1 MRNHKN
7 KWLIQWLT
15 GGENLKVGELIEKL
29 TKLQKEHGNLE
40 VVGHND
46 ELLWDVEVQKFILT
60 SCEYND
66 IITRHTEDLDENY
79 LEKTYKEDE
88 NYKQY
93 YVDEGIC
100 LKIW

>member
-1 MRNHKN
+1 MRKHEN
-7 KWLIQWLT
+7 KWLVYWVA
-15 GGENLKVGELIEKL
+15 GGENLKVRDLIKKL
-29 TKLQKEHGNLE
+29 TKLQLEHGNLE

-46 ELLWDVEVQKFILT
+46 ELLWDAEVQKFILT

-66 IITRHTEDLDENY
+66 IITRHTEDLDEDY
-79 LEKTYKEDE
+79 LERTYKKDE
-88 NYKQY
+88 NYKRY